1 MQHHVVYVKQ
11 SHSARHSTIKPYRVA
26 GSIQMTS
33 DACIT
38 KRNEKSLQSLGS
50 TIYGSKVRWQRFF
63 LEALP
68 LHSLMI

>member
-1 MQHHVVYVKQ
+1 
-11 SHSARHSTIKPYRVA
+11 
-26 GSIQMTS
+26 MTS

-38 KRNEKSLQSLGS
+38 KRNEKSLQSMGS
-50 TIYGSKVRWQRFF
+50 TIYGSEVLRQRFF